1 MDAITPQPRAAWI
14 AGRAEHGASTF
25 AVTHPCDDTEVA
37 TVALPDDD
45 QVERAVASAADA
57 APILRRAPAH
67 ARATALE
74 DVARGLATRADELA
88 ELITAESGKPLR
100 WAEVEVAHAVAAL
113 RSAAREATRADGE
126 LHRLDSDVAG
136 EQRMELVR
144 KRPRGPVLGAVPV
157 HCPLGV
163 AAHTVAA
170 ALAIGAPVVLAP
182 DVRAPL
188 AALALGEV
196 LAETDLPEGA
206 YSVLPIEAMKVTA
219 RLATDSRFAV
229 TYAGATGT
237 TTAVVLADWPD
248 LDGAAQR
255 IAASATQEAGQGAH
269 AVRTVAVDAAVA
281 DDFVAALTDAVR
293 AQPTGD
299 PFDPA
304 VSVGPMATAD
314 TAARLAE
321 WLEETTSNGAKL
333 LTGSATE
340 PTLLQGPVAA
350 EPVPGPVLVVSV
362 ADSAD
367 AAFGLAAG
375 SRTGVFTR
383 DVTLALRASAELAAD
398 AVVVGD
404 VPTYRPDS
412 VRATMREFG
421 VERVTVLT
429 GVPL

>member
-1 MDAITPQPRAAWI
+1 MDAITPQPRAAWV
-14 AGRAEHGASTF
+14 AGRAEHGAGTF

-37 TVALPDDD
+37 TVALPDSD
-45 QVERAVASAADA
+45 QVERAVASAAGA
-57 APILRRAPAH
+57 AATLRRSPAH

-74 DVARGLATRADELA
+74 DIAKGLATRAGELA
-88 ELITAESGKPLR
+88 ELITAECGKPLR

-113 RSAAREATRADGE
+113 RSSAREATRADGE

-144 KRPRGPVLGAVPV
+144 RRPRGPVLGAVPA

-170 ALAIGAPVVLAP
+170 ALAVGAPVVLAP
-182 DVRAPL
+182 DTRAPL
-188 AALALGEV
+188 GALALGEV
-196 LAETDLPEGA
+196 LAEADLPEGA
-206 YSVLPIEAMKVTA
+206 FSVLPFEARKGTA
-219 RLATDSRFAV
+219 RLATDPRFAV

-248 LDGAAQR
+248 LGAAARR

-269 AVRTVAVDAAVA
+269 AVRTVVVEAAVA
-281 DDFVAALTDAVR
+281 DDFVAALTDAMR

-304 VSVGPMATAD
+304 VSVGPLATAD
-314 TAARLAE
+314 AATRFAE
-321 WLEETTSNGAKL
+321 WLDEVTSGGAKL

-340 PTLLQGPVAA
+340 PTLLRGPVAA

-367 AAFGLAAG
+367 AAFELAEGA
-375 SRTGVFTR
+375 RTGVFTR

-398 AVVVGD
+398 TAVIGD
-404 VPTYRPDS
+404 VPAYRPDS